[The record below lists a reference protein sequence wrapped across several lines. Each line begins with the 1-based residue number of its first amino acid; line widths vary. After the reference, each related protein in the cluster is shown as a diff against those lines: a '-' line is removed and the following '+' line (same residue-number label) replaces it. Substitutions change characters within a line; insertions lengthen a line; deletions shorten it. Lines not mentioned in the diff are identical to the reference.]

1 MITYGIKVN
10 GKVKNIKEFGE
21 IFIRDSYEIPEEIPE
36 IPEPTEEEQNQAIEM
51 HEVGNAIYASVMDVL
66 ERVCKD
72 RDLDFEKTKD
82 DLMDTIISNIAY
94 KFSDLVLAKANGS
107 LTDEINNIINNAI
120 IQKQM
125 NENKQE
131 EQVQEVK
138 SAVPLID
145 EIVPTPLGPS
155 SSSYRTD
162 LLSDSEKDAILNPG
176 LSYADQHRTEK
187 IVMNGPEDTEEIE
200 AGDGVEETTVYLN
213 EIEEGK
219 KIRM

>member
-21 IFIRDSYEIPEEIPE
+21 IFIRDTYEIPQEIPE

-51 HEVGNAIYASVMDVL
+51 HEVGNAIYSSVMDVL
-66 ERVCKD
+66 ERVCRD
-72 RDLDFEKTKD
+72 RDLDFEKTKE
-82 DLMDTIISNIAY
+82 DLMDTIISSIVN

-125 NENKQE
+125 NNTKQE

-176 LSYADQHRTEK
+176 LSYADQQRTEK

>member
-21 IFIRDSYEIPEEIPE
+21 IFIRDTYEIPQEIPE

-51 HEVGNAIYASVMDVL
+51 HEVGNAIYSSVMDVL

-82 DLMDTIISNIAY
+82 DLYDTIVRSVAN
-94 KFSDLVLAKANGS
+94 KFYDLEVAKANGS
-107 LTDEINNIINNAI
+107 LTDEINNIINNAFI
-120 IQKQM
+120 EKQ
-125 NENKQE
+125 
-131 EQVQEVK
+131 K

-155 SSSYRTD
+155 ASSYITD
-162 LLSDSEKDAILNPG
+162 LLSESQKYAILNPG
-176 LSYADQHRTEK
+176 LSYADQQRKER

>member
-21 IFIRDSYEIPEEIPE
+21 IFIKDVYEIPQEIPE
-36 IPEPTEEEQNQAIEM
+36 IPEPTEEEQDQAIEM
-51 HEVGNAIYASVMDVL
+51 HEVGNAIYTSVMDVL

-94 KFSDLVLAKANGS
+94 KFSDLVVAKENGS

-125 NENKQE
+125 NETKQE

-162 LLSDSEKDAILNPG
+162 LLSDREKDAILNPE
-176 LSYADQHRTEK
+176 LSYADQQRTER

>member
-21 IFIRDSYEIPEEIPE
+21 IFIRDTYEIPQEIPE

-51 HEVGNAIYASVMDVL
+51 HEVGNAIYSSVMDVL
-66 ERVCKD
+66 ERVCRD
-72 RDLDFEKTKD
+72 RDLDFEKTKE
-82 DLMDTIISNIAY
+82 DLMDTIISSIVN
-94 KFSDLVLAKANGS
+94 KFSDLVVAKANGS

-125 NENKQE
+125 NNTKQE

-176 LSYADQHRTEK
+176 LSYADQQRTEK